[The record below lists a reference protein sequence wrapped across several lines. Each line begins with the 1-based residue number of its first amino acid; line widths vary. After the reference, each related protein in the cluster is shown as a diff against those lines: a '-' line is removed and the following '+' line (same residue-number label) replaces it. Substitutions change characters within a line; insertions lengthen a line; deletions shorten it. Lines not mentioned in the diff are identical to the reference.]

1 MFKEGEKGF
10 RLPDLGLGE
19 GTVQSEARGWIIVL
33 FGGAILDHM
42 FLGGMFTSWLL
53 AKLSAF
59 L

>member
-1 MFKEGEKGF
+1 MFKESEKGF
-10 RLPDLGLGE
+10 HLPQLGLGE